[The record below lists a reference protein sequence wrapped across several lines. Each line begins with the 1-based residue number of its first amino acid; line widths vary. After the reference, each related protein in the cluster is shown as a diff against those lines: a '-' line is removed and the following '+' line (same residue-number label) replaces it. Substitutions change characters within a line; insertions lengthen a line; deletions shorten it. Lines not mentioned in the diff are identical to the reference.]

1 MIILFYIDESGSI
14 PKFYPKK
21 YKNRF
26 FVIAFVHTD
35 NPKKLKNTY
44 KRAISRLRKDF
55 PDFFDSLPNPKEL
68 KGSETPP
75 FMKLFIFQKLFKS
88 TDIRIGHMVVFN
100 QKIDQRFRENPAR
113 SFNYLV
119 SIIMKNFPLSD
130 EDRKLLNLQIDNR
143 NAALPSLKELEGY
156 LFPDL
161 VLEKQITKKVNVDYL
176 LSDQS
181 INIQV
186 ADMVANT
193 IYQYY
198 RSIGCPFPQFDQV
211 NENTNQVYF
220 EGCNYL
226 YEFLE
231 QRICTPYVF
240 PPYENAFEEVASS
253 KE

>member
-1 MIILFYIDESGSI
+1 MFYIDESGSI
-14 PKFYPKK
+14 PKLYPKR

-44 KRAISRLRKDF
+44 KRAISRLRKDY
-55 PDFFDSLPNPKEL
+55 PDFFKYLPNPKEL

-88 TDIRIGHMVVFN
+88 TDIRIGHMVVLN
-100 QKIDQRFRENPAR
+100 QKIDQRFRESPAR

-119 SIIMKNFPLSD
+119 SIMMKNFPLSD
-130 EDRKLLNLQIDNR
+130 EDRRILNLQIDNR

-156 LFPDL
+156 LFPEL
-161 VLEKQITKKVNVDYL
+161 VLEKQITKEVNVDYL

-211 NENTNQVYF
+211 NENTDQVYF
-220 EGCNYL
+220 EGCEFL
-226 YEFLE
+226 YKFLE
-231 QRICTPYVF
+231 QKICTPFVF
-240 PPYENAFEEVASS
+240 PPYTNVSDEAAAS
-253 KE
+253 KEKY